1 MSHINLRS
9 PYFVINQ
16 EANLTQCDLTVYV
29 HTGAQSSTTTGAQYS
44 LSSTAITPASG
55 NPYTVFDI
63 SELARDYIEST
74 FSGTYSCTTVWVN
87 YQITRY
93 ISSVA
98 QTPSSVVQL
107 TGFDGYHYFEDGE
120 QSSATSYTAPNLLQ
134 SNTVIYKHDDAVVRI
149 PVLQDNVTDVTFL
162 NKGQIV
168 NELAITPALT
178 TSTSVIRYVAN
189 TGASYDTFKARVEAD
204 GGTLEESCLGNVFN
218 RYSYAPAD
226 AVLLETSS
234 GVTRIAIKDIEACKY
249 TPYKLTFINKFGAL
263 QDLWFFSLSK
273 ESLSVQSDTYKAN
286 ILSIGSYSINDRQN
300 VVMTRN
306 GTESISM
313 NSGWYPESYN
323 EVFRQLMLSEEVWI
337 DYDSNILPVNVSSNG
352 MEFKKHVNDK
362 LINYNISVE
371 FANNKINSVR

>member
-9 PYFVINQ
+9 PYFVIRQ
-16 EANLTQCDLTVYV
+16 ASGLTKVDLEVYI
-29 HTGAQSSTTTGAQYS
+29 HTGAQSSTTTGAQYT
-44 LSSTAITPASG
+44 LTSTAITPASG
-55 NPYTVFDI
+55 DPYVVFDI

-74 FSGTYSCTTVWVN
+74 FDGSYSCTTVWVN
-87 YQITRY
+87 YEYTDY
-93 ISSVA
+93 TPTA
-98 QTPSSVVQL
+98 QAPVVVQL
-107 TGFDGYHYFEDGE
+107 TGFDGYSYFEDGE
-120 QSSATSYTAPNLLQ
+120 QSSATSYTAPDLLQ
-134 SNTVIYKHDDAVVRI
+134 SNTVIYKHNNAVARI
-149 PVLQDNVTDVTFL
+149 PVLQDNITDVTFL
-162 NKGQIV
+162 HKGEIV

-204 GGTLEESCLGNVFN
+204 SGTLEESCLGNVFK

-234 GVTRIAIKDIEACKY
+234 GVTRIAIKDIEECKY

-263 QDLWFFSLSK
+263 QDLWFFSLSR
-273 ESLSVQSDTYKAN
+273 ESLSVESDTYKAN

-300 VVMTRN
+300 VVMNRN
-306 GTESISM
+306 GTERLSM

-323 EVFRQLMLSEEVWI
+323 EVFRQLMLSEEVWL
-337 DYDSNILPVNVSSNG
+337 DYNDNVLPVNVSDNG

-371 FANNKINSVR
+371 FAHNKINSVR